1 MCAVQSTQNNKKR
14 EIYNAINLNNLYTDG
29 KAQFVNG
36 KSMQERKLN

>member
-14 EIYNAINLNNLYTDG
+14 EIYNAINLYILYTDG

-36 KSMQERKLN
+36 KNMLESKLN

>member
-14 EIYNAINLNNLYTDG
+14 EIYNAINLNILYTDG

-36 KSMQERKLN
+36 KSMLESKWN